1 MIHSTVIPAMVIAGR
16 NAAMNGNPGGKV
28 DDIEQLLDT
37 ERIRRLTSLYSHHFD
52 RLDLD
57 GLVGLFTDD
66 AVCEF
71 SRGKP
76 IVGKDAIRTHYTASF
91 AKWGKGGPFSTM
103 HAVTNHWIE
112 LTGPDCAE
120 GRCYLI
126 DFAISDPKT
135 NPLVFLGIYDD
146 EYRKLAGEWKIRQR
160 RLEFA
165 WPPRSTTAGAPGQR
179 LPWVDERS

>member
-1 MIHSTVIPAMVIAGR
+1 MDEIT
-16 NAAMNGNPGGKV
+16 
-28 DDIEQLLDT
+28 QLLET
-37 ERIRRLTSLYSHHFD
+37 ERIRKLAALYSHNFD

-57 GLVGLFTDD
+57 ALVGLFTDD

-71 SRGKP
+71 SSGKP
-76 IVGKDAIRTHYTASF
+76 IVGRDAIRAHYTRSF
-91 AKWGKGGPFSTM
+91 EKWGTGGPFSTM

-112 LTGPDCAE
+112 LTGADRAE

-126 DFAISDPKT
+126 DFAISDPKV

-146 EYRKLAGEWKIRQR
+146 EYRKVDGVWKIRQR

-165 WPPRSTTAGAPGQR
+165 WPPRSTTAGAPGR
-179 LPWVDERS
+179 RVPWEGERR